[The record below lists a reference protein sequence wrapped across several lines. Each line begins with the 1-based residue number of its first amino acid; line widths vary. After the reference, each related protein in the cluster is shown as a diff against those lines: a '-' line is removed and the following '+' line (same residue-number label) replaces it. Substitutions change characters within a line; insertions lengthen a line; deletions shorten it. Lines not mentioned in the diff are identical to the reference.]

1 MRKFDIGG
9 KGKNLPPLTTT
20 VEMAEYFGV
29 SRNLMKGRVSRSSD
43 GPHPI
48 DGIVNGKTSSRYYN
62 KKEFVDWYKRN
73 YLNDEIEK
81 T

>member
-1 MRKFDIGG
+1 MKKFNSSG
-9 KGKNLPPLTTT
+9 KGKNLQPLTTT

-29 SRNLMKGRVSRSSD
+29 SRKTMAGRLACSSD
-43 GPHPI
+43 RPVPEFSY
-48 DGIVNGKTSSRYYN
+48 NTSLKLRYYN
-62 KKEFVDWYKRN
+62 KKEFIDWYKRN